1 MVCEEECNVRVSFM
15 HPKVPEFIENS
26 FSWPTKD
33 DNCYFPDLDILGRV
47 SVHHIHLKVYRS
59 TQYLIF
65 VPNSLQIRT
74 NRWKELN
81 KMDK

>member
-47 SVHHIHLKVYRS
+47 SAPSHSSKGVQKYTIS
-59 TQYLIF
+59 YLCSQF
-65 VPNSLQIRT
+65 VAD
-74 NRWKELN
+74 KN
-81 KMDK
+81 KSMERVK